1 MKRIFILGVLVLAM
15 AVTSYA
21 IDDLLHLA
29 DYSVEGNA
37 SGVRVWYTASLGYY
51 NAAAGCT
58 LSLVDAHA
66 YRTWSAFV
74 KRSTD
79 GNCDSC
85 RLHGYLDRS
94 FDGSNWV
101 LADTFALQGKHA
113 DTAGYIVD
121 WNINTIE
128 YVDSVTGF
136 ATKYYVKT
144 KPAIYHRIRLFV
156 VAAAN
161 CSTYVHSVRV
171 MARQ

>member
-1 MKRIFILGVLVLAM
+1 MKRILIVLMLVLGM
-15 AVTSYA
+15 AVTAHA
-21 IDDLLHLA
+21 IDALLHLA
-29 DYSVEGNA
+29 DYTIEGNA
-37 SGVRVWYTASLGYY
+37 SGARVWYTAALGYY
-51 NAAAGCT
+51 NAGAGCT
-58 LSLVDAHA
+58 LSIVDAHA
-66 YRTWSAFV
+66 YRDWSTYI
-74 KRSTD
+74 KRSKD
-79 GNCDSC
+79 GDCDSC

-101 LADTFALQGKHA
+101 LLDTFALAGKTA

-136 ATKYYVKT
+136 ATKYYVKA
-144 KPAIYHRIRLFV
+144 KQGLYYRIRFLV

-161 CSTYVHSVRV
+161 ESTYIHPVRV